1 MPRRSYKPG
10 TNILIAD
17 VNNKISEVSEDDKCD
32 YALRAFFYDFC
43 IVHSVS
49 NASRGFLS
57 KLERTVN
64 DLGQASILSK
74 ACQAV
79 SYITHGQALRWP
91 HLVDRAEVL
100 YHEILG
106 SLAGAIEQPTPKS
119 NRESKLVAMIL
130 GIYEVSACFIT
141 EVIKR
146 S

>member
-1 MPRRSYKPG
+1 MPG

-17 VNNKISEVSEDDKCD
+17 VNNKISEVSEDEKLD

-43 IVHSVS
+43 IVRSDS
-49 NASRGFLS
+49 DASRGFLS

-64 DLGQASILSK
+64 DLGPTSILSK

-79 SYITHGQALRWP
+79 SYITHGQALQWP

-106 SLAGAIEQPTPKS
+106 SLASAIEQPAAKIT
-119 NRESKLVAMIL
+119 RESKLVAMIL
-130 GIYEVSACFIT
+130 GIYEVST
-141 EVIKR
+141 LPY
-146 S
+146 